1 MRKLE
6 ISIYSLS
13 GGLVKRA
20 EVTADSFDF
29 NLLGEKVRVKTA
41 DGTEVEGFWDT
52 AISTQGLPAKVKIGR
67 YDLDEATGTL
77 QSGREIFTFIQSAK
91 IVKIEAILHSNPRWG
106 GKVTNRF
113 EFSEPVRL
121 KVKPDLFKSNSG
133 GSE

>member
-20 EVTADSFDF
+20 EVTADSF
-29 NLLGEKVRVKTA
+29 EKVRVTTA
-41 DGTEVEGFWDT
+41 DGTVVEGFWDT